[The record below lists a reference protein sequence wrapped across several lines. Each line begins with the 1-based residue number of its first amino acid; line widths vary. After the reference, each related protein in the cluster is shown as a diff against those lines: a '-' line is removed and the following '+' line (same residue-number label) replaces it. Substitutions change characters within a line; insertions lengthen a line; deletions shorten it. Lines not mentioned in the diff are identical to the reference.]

1 LLVSAPILL
10 NLFLF
15 ALFALVSGG
24 LQYYSVVALGVL
36 YGTAP
41 AVANTALTG
50 YLLFS
55 ALGVLAGG
63 VLGGRTGRHNL
74 IVGAG
79 FVVVGACAALLASM
93 PIGNVLIVATM
104 ATAGFFIG
112 VTMPA
117 RDLIVRAVTPAGS
130 FGKVFGF
137 VTSGFNLGGIV
148 APLIFGYA
156 MDYGA
161 PHWVFWLV
169 VGFSLL
175 YAGASAFSGRRVEIQ
190 RAGR

>member
-1 LLVSAPILL
+1 MSAPILL

-24 LQYYSVVALGVL
+24 LQYYSVVALGVSVRH
-36 YGTAP
+36 GACRRKHRADRVS
-41 AVANTALTG
+41 AVLG
-50 YLLFS
+50 

-63 VLGGRTGRHNL
+63 VLGGRTGRHNF

-79 FVVVGACAALLASM
+79 FGVVGACAALLAAM
-93 PIGNVLIVATM
+93 PVGDVLIVATM

-112 VTMPA
+112 VTMPS

-137 VTSGFNLGGIV
+137 VTSGFN
-148 APLIFGYA
+148 
-156 MDYGA
+156 
-161 PHWVFWLV
+161 
-169 VGFSLL
+169 FS
-175 YAGASAFSGRRVEIQ
+175 AASSRR
-190 RAGR
+190 